1 MAGFSAIVTFLF
13 VFVGSAI
20 SIPSITFFSTFISP
34 MAGFSA
40 IVAFIRSLWASR
52 VSSRRS
58 FLLTCRLNNY
68 LLALEG
74 FSIHLI
80 GSLISISII
89 IEFDKGISVL
99 EEDFSDFAV
108 LFE

>member
-1 MAGFSAIVTFLF
+1 
-13 VFVGSAI
+13 
-20 SIPSITFFSTFISP
+20 
-34 MAGFSA
+34 
-40 IVAFIRSLWASR
+40 
-52 VSSRRS
+52 
-58 FLLTCRLNNY
+58 LNNY

>member
-13 VFVGSAI
+13 VFVGSA
-20 SIPSITFFSTFISP
+20 SITFFSTFISP